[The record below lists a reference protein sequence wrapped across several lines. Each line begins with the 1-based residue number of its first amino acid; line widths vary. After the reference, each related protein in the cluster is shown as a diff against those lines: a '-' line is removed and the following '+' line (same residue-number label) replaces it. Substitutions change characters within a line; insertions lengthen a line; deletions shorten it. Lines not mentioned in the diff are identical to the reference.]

1 MNAPAIAIA
10 TTITTALCATLD
22 RRAFA
27 AALARLKSVVAS
39 RSALPALEAVLL
51 AGSDDALH
59 LTATDASVFVR
70 VAVPATVASSWAT
83 LLVPLRRLLEVAKG
97 PSARLQ
103 LAGDQIT
110 VGGASH
116 RLATLPTA
124 TFPAVPAPN
133 GAVLVTLM
141 RPTLARLLRQTSYA
155 MSGDDT
161 RPHLA
166 SMFIE
171 RRQGE
176 LVFVTTDGHR
186 LAKVCVP
193 DDGEEFS
200 VLVGRRTIEAVER
213 MVVVAGGLVRLR
225 RDGDRVWFT
234 SGEEWVSGPVVD
246 AVFPSYEQVI
256 PQSAGGRITM
266 TTADLATAI
275 RAVASRGTPSVKL
288 RLDSAASMVTLAVED
303 GEGNVAETTVTATF
317 DGNLPKAIGFN
328 GQYLREMVEALADE
342 GATITIQVSGE
353 LDPVRI
359 DSAHGT
365 LAVVMPLRV

>member
-10 TTITTALCATLD
+10 TSAITALCATLD

-27 AALARLKSVVAS
+27 AALARLKSVVAT

-51 AGSDDALH
+51 AGTDDALL
-59 LTATDASVFVR
+59 LTATDACVFVR

-116 RLATLPTA
+116 RIATLPTA
-124 TFPAVPAPN
+124 TFPAVPPPS
-133 GAVLVTLM
+133 GAVLFTLM
-141 RPTLARLLRQTSYA
+141 RPTLARVLRQTTYA

-171 RRQGE
+171 RRQGG

-213 MVVVAGGLVRLR
+213 MVAVAGGLVRLR

-234 SGEEWVSGPVVD
+234 SGEEWVSGPLVD
-246 AVFPSYEQVI
+246 AIFPAYAQVI
-256 PQSAGGRITM
+256 PSHSDGRVTM

-275 RAVASRGTPSVKL
+275 RAVAARGAPAVRL
-288 RLDSAASMVTLAVED
+288 RLDGAASSVALSVDDGDGNAAEAAV
-303 GEGNVAETTVTATF
+303 AATF
-317 DGNLPKAIGFN
+317 AGDVPKAIGIN
-328 GQYLREMVEALADE
+328 GSYLRQLVDALADE
-342 GATITIQVSGE
+342 GATITMQVTGE
-353 LDPVRI
+353 LDPVRV
-359 DSAHGT
+359 DGAHGT
-365 LAVVMPLRV
+365 TAVVMPLRV